1 MSRVRYSI
9 ALAIVFL
16 FACWPRM
23 ASATIETD
31 PGALYR
37 LMKSAYDG
45 GAAHGWT
52 FADQQYYLSTI
63 FSAGRAYSLHD
74 SSDPA
79 YGELATMTVQIGSG
93 LHYNPLTNHD
103 AVPWYVR
110 EAANYVLQHGN
121 PDQIAKAKALMQ
133 RVDAIDD
140 PTAAARLADQDATDN
155 LRDYRRDP
163 DALLQQ
169 VEADWRAFVLTKD
182 TSYRSLAF
190 SRAATYYFPIQ
201 RLPDTYGNDLL
212 SAAKTATGGYPGYS
226 AGEVLN
232 AKQMLEHLKKIS
244 PLRVI
249 GTVRAV
255 SHDEYLTTLAP
266 ADEYFGRTGMSVLGI
281 KNELKRLNQYLDAGY
296 GSRESNAGVLL
307 ADAIDGLHKVYPK
320 DRDLPAFLYQAF
332 RTLSRISTDDA
343 HTSAAHLRNIL
354 TIEYSDTFQAREL
367 LAS

>member
-1 MSRVRYSI
+1 MSRVRYSV
-9 ALAIVFL
+9 ALAIALLVVCL
-16 FACWPRM
+16 PGTVN
-23 ASATIETD
+23 ATIETD

-37 LMKSAYDG
+37 LMKGAYDQ

-74 SSDPA
+74 PSDPA
-79 YGELATMTVQIGSG
+79 YAELAFLTVDIASG

-110 EAANYVLQHGN
+110 EAANYVVQHGN
-121 PDQIAKAKALMQ
+121 GDQIAKARALMQ

-140 PTAAARLADQDATDN
+140 PTTEARLADQDATDN
-155 LRDYRRDP
+155 LHDYRRDP

-190 SRAATYYFPIQ
+190 ARSAEYYFPIQ
-201 RLPDTYGNDLL
+201 RLPDTYGSDLMGAAK
-212 SAAKTATGGYPGYS
+212 SAAAGEAGFS
-226 AGEVLN
+226 SGEVLN
-232 AKQMLEHLKKIS
+232 AKQIVEHLNKLT

-249 GTVRAV
+249 GTVRARA
-255 SHDEYLTTLAP
+255 HEEYLTTLAP

-307 ADAIDGLHKVYPK
+307 ADAIDNLHKVYPK
-320 DRDLPAFLYQAF
+320 DRDLPAFLYEAF
-332 RTLSRISTDDA
+332 RTLNRISTDDA
-343 HTSAAHLRNIL
+343 RSSAAHMRTIL
-354 TIEYSDTFQAREL
+354 TIEYSDTLQARQL

>member
-1 MSRVRYSI
+1 MSRVKFSI
-9 ALAIVFL
+9 ALAFVL
-16 FACWPRM
+16 AVGCLPRL
-23 ASATIETD
+23 ASAAIETD

-37 LMKSAYDG
+37 LMKGAYDQ

-52 FADQQYYLSTI
+52 FSDQQYYLSTI
-63 FSAGRAYSLHD
+63 FSAGRAYSLFD
-74 SSDPA
+74 SSNTA
-79 YGELATMTVQIGSG
+79 YAELAFLTVEIASG

-110 EAANYVLQHGN
+110 EAAAYVITHGN
-121 PDQIAKAKALMQ
+121 PDQTDKAKALVQ
-133 RVDAIDD
+133 RVEAIDD
-140 PTAAARLADQDATDN
+140 PIAEARLADQDATDN
-155 LRDYRRDP
+155 LRNYRRDP

-182 TSYRSLAF
+182 ISYRSLAF
-190 SRAATYYFPIQ
+190 ARSAEYYFPVQ

-212 SAAKTATGGYPGYS
+212 SAAKTASDGYPGYS

-232 AKQMLEHLKKIS
+232 AKQMLDHLKKIA

-249 GTVRAV
+249 GTVRALT
-255 SHDEYLTTLAP
+255 HDEYLTTLAP

-320 DRDLPAFLYQAF
+320 DRDLPAFLYEAF
-332 RTLSRISTDDA
+332 RTLSRISTGDA
-343 HTSAAHLRNIL
+343 RTSAAHMRTIL
-354 TIEYSDTFQAREL
+354 TIEYSDTFQARQL

>member
-1 MSRVRYSI
+1 MSPVKYSI
-9 ALAIVFL
+9 AAAVALLVTCFPHL
-16 FACWPRM
+16 T
-23 ASATIETD
+23 SATIETD

-37 LMKSAYDG
+37 LMKSAYDQ
-45 GAAHGWT
+45 GAAHGWR

-79 YGELATMTVQIGSG
+79 YAELATLTVEIGSG

-110 EAANYVLQHGN
+110 EAANYVTQHGN

-140 PTAAARLADQDATDN
+140 PTAEARLADQDATDN
-155 LRDYRRDP
+155 LHDYKRDP

-190 SRAATYYFPIQ
+190 ARAAEHYFPVQ

-212 SAAKTATGGYPGYS
+212 SAAKTAAGGYAGFS

-232 AKQMLEHLKKIS
+232 AKQMLDHLKKIA

-266 ADEYFGRTGMSVLGI
+266 ADEYFGPTGMSVLGI
-281 KNELKRLNQYLDAGY
+281 KNELKRLNAYLDAGY

-307 ADAIDGLHKVYPK
+307 ANAIDGLHKVYPK
-320 DRDLPAFLYQAF
+320 DRDLPAFLYEAF
-332 RTLSRISTDDA
+332 RTLSRISADDA
-343 HTSAAHLRNIL
+343 RTSAAHMRTIL